1 MNKNNSP
8 PSRISSAGSLNLLR
22 RLWRVSLYSNAFYL
36 LAGNGIGAA
45 TGFIFWTVAARFY
58 STGDVGIISAAI
70 AAMGLLGSIS
80 NLGLGVG
87 VVRFLPKDDKQA
99 AYLINFCLTIV
110 FLISAVSAVVFL
122 LGAEFWSPGLTAFRQ
137 DTGHFI
143 LFILFTV
150 FTAIVTVADGVFVA
164 RRRAGF
170 TMARGLSMN
179 IIKVVLVIAFIGA
192 SQAYGIFTAWGSALS
207 ISLLLGLFFFLP
219 RVIHGFLPS
228 PDFDW
233 RGKSEIIRYSI
244 VNNGA
249 ALLSGL
255 PGQILPIMLLGR
267 LGAEANAFFY
277 IAWQIMAAISMVPQ
291 SISTSLFAEG
301 CHDEK
306 ELSYNIWRSLG
317 LAFVILVPVIIVL
330 LLFSAPILRVFGAEY
345 AVHSTRLLQVLA
357 LSLVPMAVNQ
367 LYFSILRVQK
377 RLKLLT
383 ALNGVIALIT
393 IGVTYPLLPVIDTL
407 GAGIGWVASQTL
419 VAIWIIFGQGRL
431 RIILRALAS
440 KWSKGAIPA
449 GWKQRIEPS

>member
-1 MNKNNSP
+1 MNKD
-8 PSRISSAGSLNLLR
+8 INLSFQATYNDGANIAR

-45 TGFIFWTVAARFY
+45 MGFIFWTVAARFY
-58 STGDVGIISAAI
+58 STSDVGTISAAI
-70 AAMGLLGSIS
+70 AAMGLLGSLS

-87 VVRFLPKDDKQA
+87 VVRFLPRDDKQA
-99 AYLINFCLTIV
+99 APLINFSLTIV
-110 FLISAVSAVVFL
+110 LMVSAISAIIFL

-137 DTGHFI
+137 EPGRFI

-150 FTAIVTVADGVFVA
+150 FTAIVTVADGIFVA

-179 IIKVVLVIAFIGA
+179 VIKVILVIAFIGA
-192 SQAYGIFTAWGSALS
+192 SQSYGIFTAWGSALS

-219 RVIHGFLPS
+219 RVIHDFLPS
-228 PDFDW
+228 PDFNW
-233 RGKSEIIRYSI
+233 KGKSEIIRYSL

-255 PGQILPIMLLGR
+255 PGQILPIMLLGM

-277 IAWQIMAAISMVPQ
+277 IAWQIMAAISMIPQ
-291 SISTSLFAEG
+291 SLSTSLFAEG

-317 LAFVILVPVIIVL
+317 LALAILVPVIIVL
-330 LLFSAPILRVFGAEY
+330 LLFSSPLLRVFGVEY
-345 AVHSTRLLQVLA
+345 AGHSTRLLQVLA
-357 LSLVPMAVNQ
+357 LSIVPMTVNQ

-377 RLKLLT
+377 RLKILT
-383 ALNGVIALIT
+383 VLNGVIALVTLAI
-393 IGVTYPLLPVIDTL
+393 TYPLLPVMDTL
-407 GAGIGWVASQTL
+407 GAGIGWMASQSL
-419 VAIWIIFGQGRL
+419 VAVWIIFGQGRL
-431 RIILRALAS
+431 RIILRTLAS
-440 KWSKGAIPA
+440 KWYVNVNPA
-449 GWKQRIEPS
+449 G